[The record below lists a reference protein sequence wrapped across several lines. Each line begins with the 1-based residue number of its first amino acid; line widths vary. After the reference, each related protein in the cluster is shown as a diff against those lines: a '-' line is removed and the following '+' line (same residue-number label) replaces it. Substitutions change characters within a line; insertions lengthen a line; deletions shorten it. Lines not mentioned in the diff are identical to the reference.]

1 MSHTYLL
8 GDAFQYVGWEKYWWL
23 QFPKRFMSIL
33 EAVHIMLDARRSQRS
48 KRLEKNGVVIKGFEL
63 TSKKEN
69 VKMTNQMNKLSILS
83 LG

>member
-1 MSHTYLL
+1 
-8 GDAFQYVGWEKYWWL
+8 
-23 QFPKRFMSIL
+23 MSIL